1 MTNDITLEKPLL
13 FSNSDLK
20 KLIIPLVFESFLVI
34 SMGMID
40 TVMITEVGEAAVS
53 GVSLVDMLC
62 VLLINIFSALATG
75 GAVITAQFIGS
86 RDRNRACVSASQLIM
101 VGFVSSCAIMIP
113 VLIFKSQF
121 VSLIY
126 GSIEADVMAAAET
139 YLWIN
144 AISFPFIAVYNS
156 CASLFR
162 VMGNSKI
169 SMYASLCVNIMNVTG
184 NGILIYGVRMG
195 VAGAALS
202 TIFARF
208 AAMIFLLIKLL
219 NHDKNYVFVDLKRF
233 KPDWHI
239 IKKILYIGVPG
250 SLENSF
256 FQLGR
261 VLVVAIIAG
270 FGTSQI
276 AANAVA
282 NNLDALGIIPGQA
295 MGLAIITVVGQ
306 CVGAND
312 YAQAKFYIKK
322 LMKITYITTA
332 TLNLLVLATLPLTL
346 KLYNLPIEALNLAAI
361 LVCIHDGC
369 AILLWPLSFTLPN
382 AMRAAGDVKF
392 PMYMSIFSMIVM
404 RILFSYILG
413 SYLNWGAI
421 GIWCA
426 MVMDW
431 IFRVILITIRY
442 KSGKWQRGRLV

>member
-1 MTNDITLEKPLL
+1 MTNDITLEKPPL
-13 FSNSDLK
+13 FSNNDLK

-34 SMGMID
+34 SMGMVD
-40 TVMITEVGEAAVS
+40 TVMITGVGEAAVS
-53 GVSLVDMLC
+53 GISLVDMLC

-75 GAVITAQFIGS
+75 GAVITAQYIGS
-86 RDRNRACVSASQLIM
+86 RDRDNACVSASQLIL
-101 VGFVSSCAIMIP
+101 VGFVSSCVIMIP
-113 VLIFKSQF
+113 VLIFKRQF
-121 VSLIY
+121 ITLIY
-126 GSIEADVMAAAET
+126 GSIEADVMEAAVT

-169 SMYASLCVNIMNVTG
+169 SMYASLCVNVMNVIG
-184 NGILIYGVRMG
+184 NAILIYGVRMG

-208 AAMIFLLIKLL
+208 VAMLFLFIKLF
-219 NHDKNYVFVDLKRF
+219 NSDKNYVFIDMKRF
-233 KPDWHI
+233 KPDIHI

-250 SLENSF
+250 SLENSI

-261 VLVVAIIAG
+261 VVVVAIIAG

-312 YAQAKFYIKK
+312 YDQAKYYIKK

-332 TLNLLVLATLPLTL
+332 TLNVLVLVTLPLTL
-346 KLYNLPIEALNLAAI
+346 KLYNLSAEALSLAAI

-369 AILLWPLSFTLPN
+369 AIFLWPLSFTLPN

-404 RILFSYILG
+404 RVLFSYILG
-413 SYLNWGAI
+413 SYLEWGAI

-431 IFRVILITIRY
+431 IFRVILLTTRY
-442 KSGKWQRGRLV
+442 KSGKWEKGRLV